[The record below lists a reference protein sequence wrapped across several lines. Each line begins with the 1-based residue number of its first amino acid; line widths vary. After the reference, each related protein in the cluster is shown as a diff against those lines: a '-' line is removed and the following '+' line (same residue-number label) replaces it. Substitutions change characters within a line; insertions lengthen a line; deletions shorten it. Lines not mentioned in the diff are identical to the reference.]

1 MNKITVN
8 QLKPVEKINADTILQ
23 DFDLF
28 AIKVEK
34 DTYPI
39 RETFLSVNKSTDKIL
54 QRIVALDYSEQDNKK
69 IVYCLCRKN
78 TVDVDKLNKALVEY
92 NKDIFYP
99 HKLNKDEIKQMPQIA
114 LLQLFFNQIIDQ
126 NVLEGSSLTGTLY
139 LLGSSNSHNEGKTLN
154 IDEFSL
160 NDDLVARIS
169 TRCFSQIRVIDSD
182 RLENMVGK
190 PRFKINR
197 KTKQIRLAGRGWKND
212 ENKNYYLITPPV
224 KNSKPTITKF
234 LKLAARNHYATF
246 VKSKSGMLYRLL
258 DVFNQQFG
266 QYFSP
271 LAFKEIEVQSQQLS
285 KSQDTETKK
294 LKKKIEDFS
303 DEHPIT
309 IVDVDG
315 DNRDAVEYLT
325 KSLKKINIKVVNS
338 SETSLKLNIIHNT
351 EHYAKN
357 NLTDLYHPSVD
368 TQHITVENLLI
379 ESLNATLY
387 SAVKELIIKN
397 DLKEKSISLIDNQE
411 MPTQFTFFKQFRK
424 DNDKKVLQF
433 NFLPDNRFEIKELKN
448 EDFDDNPFC
457 SLSDEEVRSIELV
470 IKDEI
475 NKNYFKVERTDKNT
489 LPNVE
494 FYEDMI
500 EFTNHT
506 ITPALDKK
514 DLLEASQSL
523 NDQKYDHFIKLV
535 ESGHQD
541 QYSASDVVSLLEKA
555 KISKKT
561 RSELVA
567 ILTEQYHFII
577 SVDSRSAWARDH
589 YLNGLTD
596 INYYQEKSSLY
607 YNVGV
612 IGKGMNMSINKG
624 SIVRKISPINLLN
637 DEDCLSSKDI
647 FDLINTMLVT
657 FVKYTDLTV
666 LPFPEKYLNEYYR
679 LFVKNSGE

>member
-8 QLKPVEKINADTILQ
+8 QLKPVEKINADKILQ

>member
-8 QLKPVEKINADTILQ
+8 QLKPVEKINAAKILQ

-39 RETFLSVNKSTDKIL
+39 RETFLSVNKSKDKIL

-448 EDFDDNPFC
+448 EDFDNNPFC

-500 EFTNHT
+500 KFTNHT

-637 DEDCLSSKDI
+637 GEDCLSSKDI

>member
-8 QLKPVEKINADTILQ
+8 QLKPVEKINAAKILQ

-39 RETFLSVNKSTDKIL
+39 RETFLSVNKSKDKIL

-448 EDFDDNPFC
+448 EDFDNNPFC

-624 SIVRKISPINLLN
+624 SIVRKISPIDLLN
-637 DEDCLSSKDI
+637 DEDGLSSKDI
-647 FDLINTMLVT
+647 FDLIDTMLVT

-679 LFVKNSGE
+679 LFVKNSDE

>member
-8 QLKPVEKINADTILQ
+8 QLKPVEKINADKILQ

-39 RETFLSVNKSTDKIL
+39 RETFLSVNKSKDKIL

-190 PRFKINR
+190 PRLKINR

-315 DNRDAVEYLT
+315 DNWDAVEYLT

-448 EDFDDNPFC
+448 EDFDNNPFC

-624 SIVRKISPINLLN
+624 SIVRKISPIDLLN
-637 DEDCLSSKDI
+637 DEDGLSSKDI
-647 FDLINTMLVT
+647 FDLIDTMLVT

-679 LFVKNSGE
+679 LFVKNSDE

>member
-8 QLKPVEKINADTILQ
+8 QLKPVEKINADKILQ

-78 TVDVDKLNKALVEY
+78 TVDMDKLNKALVEY

>member
-8 QLKPVEKINADTILQ
+8 QLKPVEKINADKILQ

-39 RETFLSVNKSTDKIL
+39 RETFLSVNKSKDKIL

-433 NFLPDNRFEIKELKN
+433 NFLPDNRFEIKELEN
-448 EDFDDNPFC
+448 EDFDNNPFC

-589 YLNGLTD
+589 YLNVLTD

-624 SIVRKISPINLLN
+624 SIVRKISPIDLLN
-637 DEDCLSSKDI
+637 DEDGLSSKDI
-647 FDLINTMLVT
+647 FDLIDTMLVT

-679 LFVKNSGE
+679 LFVKNSDE

>member
-8 QLKPVEKINADTILQ
+8 QLKPVEKINADKILQ

-448 EDFDDNPFC
+448 EDFDDNQFC

>member
-8 QLKPVEKINADTILQ
+8 QLKPVEKINADKILQ

-39 RETFLSVNKSTDKIL
+39 RETFLSVNKSKDKIL

-139 LLGSSNSHNEGKTLN
+139 LLGSSNSHNEGKTQN

-190 PRFKINR
+190 PRLKINR

-448 EDFDDNPFC
+448 EDFDNNPFC

-624 SIVRKISPINLLN
+624 SIVRKISPIDLLN
-637 DEDCLSSKDI
+637 DEDGLSSKDI
-647 FDLINTMLVT
+647 FDLIDTMLVT

-679 LFVKNSGE
+679 LFVKNSDE

>member
-1 MNKITVN
+1 M
-8 QLKPVEKINADTILQ
+8 
-23 DFDLF
+23 F
-28 AIKVEK
+28 
-34 DTYPI
+34 
-39 RETFLSVNKSTDKIL
+39 
-54 QRIVALDYSEQDNKK
+54 
-69 IVYCLCRKN
+69 
-78 TVDVDKLNKALVEY
+78 
-92 NKDIFYP
+92 
-99 HKLNKDEIKQMPQIA
+99 
-114 LLQLFFNQIIDQ
+114 
-126 NVLEGSSLTGTLY
+126 
-139 LLGSSNSHNEGKTLN
+139 
-154 IDEFSL
+154 
-160 NDDLVARIS
+160 
-169 TRCFSQIRVIDSD
+169 
-182 RLENMVGK
+182 
-190 PRFKINR
+190 
-197 KTKQIRLAGRGWKND
+197 
-212 ENKNYYLITPPV
+212 
-224 KNSKPTITKF
+224 
-234 LKLAARNHYATF
+234 
-246 VKSKSGMLYRLL
+246 
-258 DVFNQQFG
+258 FNQQFG

-448 EDFDDNPFC
+448 EDFDNNPFC

-523 NDQKYDHFIKLV
+523 NDQKYDHFV
-535 ESGHQD
+535 
-541 QYSASDVVSLLEKA
+541 
-555 KISKKT
+555 KIS
-561 RSELVA
+561 R
-567 ILTEQYHFII
+567 IQ
-577 SVDSRSAWARDH
+577 
-589 YLNGLTD
+589 
-596 INYYQEKSSLY
+596 
-607 YNVGV
+607 V
-612 IGKGMNMSINKG
+612 IETNT
-624 SIVRKISPINLLN
+624 PLL
-637 DEDCLSSKDI
+637 
-647 FDLINTMLVT
+647 MLLA
-657 FVKYTDLTV
+657 Y
-666 LPFPEKYLNEYYR
+666 
-679 LFVKNSGE
+679 

>member
-8 QLKPVEKINADTILQ
+8 QLKPVEKINADKILQ

-39 RETFLSVNKSTDKIL
+39 RETFLSVNKSKDKIL

-448 EDFDDNPFC
+448 EDFDNNPFC

-624 SIVRKISPINLLN
+624 SIVRKISPIDLLN
-637 DEDCLSSKDI
+637 DEDGLSSKDI
-647 FDLINTMLVT
+647 FDLIDTMLVT

-679 LFVKNSGE
+679 LFVKNSDE

>member
-8 QLKPVEKINADTILQ
+8 QLKPVEKINADKILQ

-39 RETFLSVNKSTDKIL
+39 RETFLSVNKSKDKIL

-433 NFLPDNRFEIKELKN
+433 NFLPDNRFEIKELEN
-448 EDFDDNPFC
+448 EDFDNNPFC

-624 SIVRKISPINLLN
+624 SIVRKISPIDLLN
-637 DEDCLSSKDI
+637 DEDGLSSKDI
-647 FDLINTMLVT
+647 FDLIDTMLVT

-679 LFVKNSGE
+679 LFVKNSDE

>member
-8 QLKPVEKINADTILQ
+8 QLKPVEKINADKILQ

-39 RETFLSVNKSTDKIL
+39 RETFLSVNKSKDKIL

-190 PRFKINR
+190 PRLKINR

-224 KNSKPTITKF
+224 KNSKPTKTKF

-448 EDFDDNPFC
+448 EDFDNNPFC

-624 SIVRKISPINLLN
+624 SIVRKISPIDLLN
-637 DEDCLSSKDI
+637 DEDGLSSKDI
-647 FDLINTMLVT
+647 FDLIDTMLVT

-679 LFVKNSGE
+679 LFVKNSDE

>member
-8 QLKPVEKINADTILQ
+8 QLKPVEKINTAKILQ

-39 RETFLSVNKSTDKIL
+39 RETFLSVNKSKDKIL

-448 EDFDDNPFC
+448 EDFDNNPFC

-500 EFTNHT
+500 KFTNHT

-637 DEDCLSSKDI
+637 GEDCLSSKDI

>member
-8 QLKPVEKINADTILQ
+8 QLKPVEKINADKILQ

-39 RETFLSVNKSTDKIL
+39 RETFLSVNKSKDKIL

-448 EDFDDNPFC
+448 EDFDNNPFC

-624 SIVRKISPINLLN
+624 SVVRKISPIDLLN
-637 DEDCLSSKDI
+637 DEDGLSSKDI
-647 FDLINTMLVT
+647 FDLIDTMLVT

-679 LFVKNSGE
+679 LFVKNSDE